1 VLVLSCLL
9 ACFKIL
15 IFENKFTE
23 LFSSGMLVDRG
34 RNSMHTEIH
43 PQGFGISSFEK
54 KDTQVGFDQ

>member
-1 VLVLSCLL
+1 VLFLFCLL
-9 ACFKIL
+9 AFSKNL

-23 LFSSGMLVDRG
+23 LLSSGMLVDGG

-54 KDTQVGFDQ
+54 KNTQVGFNQ